1 VPALSCMCATL
12 RRVARALTQLYE
24 REMRPLGIRVT
35 QLTILQELSRA
46 REMSQGKLGEIL
58 SMDSTTLTR
67 NLKIMIRQG
76 WVAEHRGKDK
86 RERLLQLSKRG
97 YAQLARILPVW
108 REIQA
113 RLRRRLGEQVWEN
126 LPQLTDQVTEV
137 VAALGVSS

>member
-1 VPALSCMCATL
+1 MPALSCMCATL

>member
-1 VPALSCMCATL
+1 MCATL

>member
-1 VPALSCMCATL
+1 MPALSCMCATL

-76 WVAEHRGKDK
+76 
-86 RERLLQLSKRG
+86 
-97 YAQLARILPVW
+97 
-108 REIQA
+108 
-113 RLRRRLGEQVWEN
+113 
-126 LPQLTDQVTEV
+126 
-137 VAALGVSS
+137 